1 MCFGAGSRK
10 HYYHEEVIPT
20 RYHHHHH
27 SSHGHH
33 HGHHHHS
40 HSHSRSPR
48 ASYTSVRRSYVASS
62 PRVSYVEPV
71 VYERTS
77 RTYHR

>member
-1 MCFGAGSRK
+1 MCFGAGSTRQ

-20 RYHHHHH
+20 RKHYGHHHH
-27 SSHGHH
+27 SHGHH
-33 HGHHHHS
+33 HHHH

-48 ASYTSVRRSYVASS
+48 ASYTSVTRRTYD
-62 PRVSYVEPV
+62 PHPQGDI

-77 RTYHR
+77 RTRY

>member
-33 HGHHHHS
+33 HGHHHH

>member
-1 MCFGAGSRK
+1 MCFGTSGRK
-10 HYYHEEVIPT
+10 YYYHEEVVPN
-20 RYHHHHH
+20 RHHH
-27 SSHGHH
+27 HH
-33 HGHHHHS
+33 HGHHHHG
-40 HSHSRSPR
+40 HHHHHHGHSPR

-77 RTYHR
+77 RTYR